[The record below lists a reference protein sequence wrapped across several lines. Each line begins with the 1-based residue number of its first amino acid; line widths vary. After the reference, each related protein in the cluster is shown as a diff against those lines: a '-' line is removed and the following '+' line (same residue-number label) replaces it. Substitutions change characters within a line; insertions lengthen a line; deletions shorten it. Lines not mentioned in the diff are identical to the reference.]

1 MIELAEYDGS
11 IKFSTKLD
19 TGEFKAGLA
28 KLSAESLKGFGA
40 VKTAAESGAGTRVRL
55 KM

>member
-19 TGEFKAGLA
+19 TSEFKAGIS
-28 KLSAESLKGFGA
+28 KLTGESLKGFGT
-40 VKTAAESGAGTRVRL
+40 VKNAAESARFC
-55 KM
+55 